1 MTALRSSLR
10 LFVQRPALATA
21 IVLTLAI
28 GLGSVT
34 AIVSVT
40 SAWLLRPLPFPDAER
55 IVLIASDVAGERG
68 RLALREFREL
78 EREATTLA
86 KIGAYY
92 RTQYN
97 LTGNAAPQALTC
109 TMPSSTVFEVLG
121 VKALHGDIWPSSL
134 DFTRHYNVVLSHG
147 VWRQRFGGRPD
158 IVGQSIVM
166 DGASYRV
173 SGVCLNRW
181 ISRCRLT
188 CIGV

>member
-86 KIGAYY
+86 KIGAYD

-97 LTGNAAPQALTC
+97 LTGKCGAASVDLHDALLDGLRGARC
-109 TMPSSTVFEVLG
+109 QGPS
-121 VKALHGDIWPSSL
+121 
-134 DFTRHYNVVLSHG
+134 R
-147 VWRQRFGGRPD
+147 
-158 IVGQSIVM
+158 
-166 DGASYRV
+166 
-173 SGVCLNRW
+173 
-181 ISRCRLT
+181 
-188 CIGV
+188 